1 MIKVRTGAE
10 KRFFFGS
17 LKRNLL
23 LREGIESNPG
33 PVTIGETLSW
43 YRNSCQ
49 NGKLA
54 ESEIKIESVKF
65 FKLSGD
71 DLNRNKKMFK
81 LALEKL
87 VRKDANI
94 QKTLL
99 REIKKLHHKG
109 QGKAG
114 AALPE
119 IPPTDFFPDISDVNE
134 RKMMFFKQCKEEL
147 KLSRKYLTWVDKEF
161 KLFSSHKTASP
172 TKELEEGT

>member
-1 MIKVRTGAE
+1 
-10 KRFFFGS
+10 
-17 LKRNLL
+17 
-23 LREGIESNPG
+23 
-33 PVTIGETLSW
+33 
-43 YRNSCQ
+43 
-49 NGKLA
+49 
-54 ESEIKIESVKF
+54 
-65 FKLSGD
+65 
-71 DLNRNKKMFK
+71 MFK

-114 AALPE
+114 AAFQE

-147 KLSRKYLTWVDKEF
+147 KLSQVLNLGRQRVQVIQFTQYCVTN
-161 KLFSSHKTASP
+161 
-172 TKELEEGT
+172 